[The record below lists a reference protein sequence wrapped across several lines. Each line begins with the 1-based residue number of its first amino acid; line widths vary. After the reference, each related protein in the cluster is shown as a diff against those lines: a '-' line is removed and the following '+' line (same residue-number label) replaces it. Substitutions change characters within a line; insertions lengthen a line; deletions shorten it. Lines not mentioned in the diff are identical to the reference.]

1 MGRMGKKIDTKIIH
15 EGSNPEIHQGS
26 INDPIFKNSTLIFK
40 NYKSFLNAK
49 KNKFSLPYYGRFG
62 GYTTK
67 RFEKIIS
74 SLYSSE
80 KSIITSSGLSAIT
93 ITLQSLLKQGD
104 EILVTEN
111 CYEPVANFLNSHL
124 SRFGIKSNF
133 YSSNIKS
140 FIKLINSN
148 TRVIYLESPGSLNF
162 EVQDIEEISK
172 IAKEKKIITVMDN
185 TWSTFLGCNP
195 LNFGIDIV
203 VESLTKYFSGHS
215 DNFCGIISCSNKY
228 YSIIKKTAVRLG
240 DFVSPESCFDA
251 VKGLKTLPT
260 RMRQHQLNSEFI
272 YKFLKKL
279 KTVDSLIYLPDKNN
293 KYYKLWRKYHSLNNG
308 LITFSLIKK
317 NKIEK
322 FVNNLKFFKLG
333 FSWGGYESL
342 IIPLNSL
349 KPAIKNSKI
358 DNYWFRIHVGLEA
371 KEDLI
376 NDLKFAIEKYEK
388 K

>member
-1 MGRMGKKIDTKIIH
+1 MGKKINTKIIH
-15 EGSNPEIHQGS
+15 VGSNPEIHQGS
-26 INDPIFKNSTLIFK
+26 INDPIFKNSTLVFK

-49 KNKFSLPYYGRFG
+49 RNKFTLPYYGRFG
-62 GYTTK
+62 GYTIK
-67 RFEKIIS
+67 RLEKIIS

-80 KSIITSSGLSAIT
+80 NSIITSSGLSSIT
-93 ITLQSLLKQGD
+93 ITLQSLLKQND

-124 SRFGIKSNF
+124 SRFGIKSKYYN
-133 YSSNIKS
+133 SNVKS
-140 FIKLINSN
+140 ISKLINNN
-148 TRVIYLESPGSLNF
+148 TKVIYLESPGSLNF

-172 IAKEKKIITVMDN
+172 IAKERKIITVMDN

-195 LNFGIDIV
+195 FNFGIDIV

-215 DNFCGIISCSNKY
+215 DNFCGIITCSNKY
-228 YSIIKKTAVRLG
+228 YLDLKKTAVRLG

-260 RMRQHQLNSEFI
+260 RMKQHQANSDFV
-272 YKFLKKL
+272 YKFLRKFKI
-279 KTVDSLIYLPDKNN
+279 VDEIIYLPEKKN
-293 KYYKLWRKYHSLNNG
+293 KYNKLWKKYHSLNNG

-322 FVNNLKFFKLG
+322 FLNNLKLFKLG

-342 IIPLNSL
+342 IIPINSL

-358 DNYWFRIHVGLEA
+358 NNYWFRIHVGLEA
-371 KEDLI
+371 KEDLT
-376 NDLKFAIEKYEK
+376 NDLKFAIDKYEEK
-388 K
+388 

>member
-1 MGRMGKKIDTKIIH
+1 MGKKIDTKIIH
-15 EGSNPEIHQGS
+15 VGSNPEIHQGS

-49 KNKFSLPYYGRFG
+49 KNKFSIPYYGRFG
-62 GYTTK
+62 GYTIK
-67 RFEKIIS
+67 RLEKIIS

-93 ITLQSLLKQGD
+93 ITLQSLLKQND

-111 CYEPVANFLNSHL
+111 CYEPVANFLSSHL
-124 SRFGIKSNF
+124 LRFGIKSKYYN
-133 YSSNIKS
+133 SNIKS
-140 FIKLINSN
+140 ISKLINNN
-148 TRVIYLESPGSLNF
+148 TKVIYLESPGSLNF

-172 IAKEKKIITVMDN
+172 IAKERKIITVMDN

-203 VESLTKYFSGHS
+203 IESLTKYFSGHS
-215 DNFCGIISCSNKY
+215 DNFCGIIACSNKY
-228 YSIIKKTAVRLG
+228 YLDIKKTAVKLG

-251 VKGLKTLPT
+251 VRGLKTLPT
-260 RMRQHQLNSEFI
+260 RMKQHHINSEFV
-272 YKFLKKL
+272 YKSLKKF
-279 KTVDSLIYLPDKNN
+279 KVVDRIIYLPEKKN
-293 KYYKLWRKYHSLNNG
+293 KYNKLWKKYHSLNNG

-322 FVNNLKFFKLG
+322 FINNLKFFKLG

-342 IIPLNSL
+342 IIPINSL
-349 KPAIKNSKI
+349 KPAIKDSKI
-358 DNYWFRIHVGLEA
+358 NNYWFRIHVGLEA

-376 NDLKFAIEKYEK
+376 NDLKFAIEKYEEK
-388 K
+388 

>member
-1 MGRMGKKIDTKIIH
+1 MGKKIDTKIIH
-15 EGSNPEIHQGS
+15 VGSNPEIHQGS
-26 INDPIFKNSTLIFK
+26 INDPIFKNSTLIFR

-49 KNKFSLPYYGRFG
+49 KHKFSLPYYGRFG
-62 GYTTK
+62 GYAIK
-67 RFEKIIS
+67 RLEKIIS

-93 ITLQSLLKQGD
+93 ITLQSLLKQHD

-111 CYEPVANFLNSHL
+111 CYEPVANFLNYHL
-124 SRFGIKSNF
+124 LRFGIKSTYYN
-133 YSSNIKS
+133 SDVQSIS
-140 FIKLINSN
+140 KLINNN
-148 TRVIYLESPGSLNF
+148 TKVIYLESPGSLNF

-215 DNFCGIISCSNKY
+215 DNFCGIITCSKKY
-228 YSIIKKTAVRLG
+228 YLDIKKTAVRLG

-251 VKGLKTLPT
+251 FKGLKTLPT
-260 RMRQHQLNSEFI
+260 RMKQHQTNSEFI

-279 KTVDSLIYLPDKNN
+279 KIVDKIIYLPEKKN
-293 KYYKLWRKYHSLNNG
+293 KYNKLWKKYHSLNNG
-308 LITFSLIKK
+308 LISFSLIKK

-322 FVNNLKFFKLG
+322 FINNLKLFKLG

-342 IIPLNSL
+342 IIPINNL

-358 DNYWFRIHVGLEA
+358 NNYWFRIHVGLEA

-376 NDLKFAIEKYEK
+376 NDLKFAIEKYEEK
-388 K
+388 